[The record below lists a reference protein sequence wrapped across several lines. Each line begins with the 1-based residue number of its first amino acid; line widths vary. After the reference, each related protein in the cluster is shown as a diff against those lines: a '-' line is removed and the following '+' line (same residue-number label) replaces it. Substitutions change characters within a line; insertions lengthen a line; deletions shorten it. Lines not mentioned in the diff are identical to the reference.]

1 MNGGKHGSLQTSS
14 GRGLLKF
21 LDQDPE
27 KIDVE
32 IREGRFQRGLAL
44 MAGLSS
50 LLGGAEVTYMHY
62 RGSFSRRIM
71 YTPLFCAAA
80 LFAAGLSAAMSAKAA
95 RTLLRSVCIVTLAD
109 SVTGFYFHIRG
120 VQRKP
125 GGWRLP
131 VINVVMGP
139 PLFAPLMFG
148 ISAYLGLIASYLRRS
163 GHKEERRFPCPAD
176 GRHFGRLI
184 TAGKHNQIDWEQDI
198 REGRFQKHM
207 AVATIVSAFL
217 SGFEALYSHYK
228 NGFQY
233 KIPQSSPLVL
243 APALMAAAG
252 AAIKS
257 RRAAHT
263 VLPVLSLA
271 AIVDGGVG
279 TFYHMRGV
287 ARRPGG
293 FKKPLY
299 NIVWGPPV
307 FAPLLFA
314 ACGVLGLL
322 ASLFRREK

>member
-1 MNGGKHGSLQTSS
+1 MKHTNQKVPD
-14 GRGLLKF
+14 RQNRPIINF
-21 LDQDPE
+21 LEQDAQAVG
-27 KIDVE
+27 VE
-32 IREGRFQRGLAL
+32 IREGRFQRKLAL
-44 MAGLSS
+44 ITALSS
-50 LLGGAEVTYMHY
+50 VLGGAEVAYMHY

-71 YTPLFCAAA
+71 YTPLACAAA
-80 LFAAGLSAAMSAKAA
+80 LFTAGLWAIASRKAA
-95 RTLLRSVCIVTLAD
+95 RTALRAVCVVTLAD

-120 VQRKP
+120 IQRKP

-131 VINVVMGP
+131 VLNIVMGP
-139 PLFAPLMFG
+139 PLMAPLLFG
-148 ISAYLGLIASYLRRS
+148 VSAYLGLIASYLRRS
-163 GHKEERRFPCPAD
+163 GHEQEAHFPRPAEA
-176 GRHFGRLI
+176 RHIGRLL
-184 TAGKHNQIDWEQDI
+184 TAGKHDSIDWEQDI

-207 AVATIVSAFL
+207 SIATMVAAFL

-233 KIPQSSPLVL
+233 KWAQSSPLVI
-243 APALMAAAG
+243 APALMAGAG

-271 AIVDGGVG
+271 AMVDGAIGS
-279 TFYHMRGV
+279 FYHVRGV
-287 ARRPGG
+287 ARRPAG
-293 FKKPLY
+293 FRKPLY

-314 ACGVLGLL
+314 AAGFLGLL